1 MVQKEKLEASG
12 YGKTYQVRAKIWQRI
27 KGQASWHYLEHNG
40 TFVFDNIF
48 FNKKD
53 ISCFGINGPLKQY
66 FSLYRAVSL
75 KKRGRKKKEMIDE
88 RKNVQTTSTRTYKK
102 RSRPLPYSNPKQ
114 KDAPALEVYPAPS
127 HHPTTP
133 SINELY
139 PLRTPWK
146 CINHKRSF
154 LWFLFSANCPMK
166 LYMCSKFHENFD
178 DRFKVIEWIQFW
190 N

>member
-1 MVQKEKLEASG
+1 MTENQ
-12 YGKTYQVRAKIWQRI
+12 RAGLMALLRAQ
-27 KGQASWHYLEHNG
+27 WHFCLRQY
-40 TFVFDNIF
+40 FF

-139 PLRTPWK
+139 PLRTP
-146 CINHKRSF
+146 
-154 LWFLFSANCPMK
+154 
-166 LYMCSKFHENFD
+166 
-178 DRFKVIEWIQFW
+178 
-190 N
+190 